1 VKSYSQFVRK
11 ELVVLPNNQSLYIP
25 IDTVERTMFGQAP
38 YIVNGIL
45 SYSSDTLGLTATIS
59 YNVQGPRLVL
69 TGILKGRPDVY
80 EMPRHTVD
88 IKVSKSLSKHFSMSL
103 TMRDLLNAPVR
114 RAYKTP
120 SGYIDYDRFRYG
132 TNFQVGLSYK
142 L

>member
-1 VKSYSQFVRK
+1 
-11 ELVVLPNNQSLYIP
+11 
-25 IDTVERTMFGQAP
+25 MFGQAP

-45 SYSSDTLGLTATIS
+45 SYASDSLGITATVS

-88 IKVSKSLSKHFSMSL
+88 MKVSKTLSKHFSMSL
-103 TMRDLLNAPVR
+103 TVRDLLNAPVR
-114 RAYKTP
+114 RAYKIP
-120 SGYIDYDRFRYG
+120 SGYIDYDSFRYG